1 MAKSAYNKNMSLKNI
16 KKMLIY
22 TYWSR
27 KGGAM
32 EYQLKINEMLNE
44 LTSSFMGTVLKDELL
59 KNHTYFK
66 IGGPASILTVPENTE
81 DLKCVL
87 KLIKKYEIDY
97 FVIGNGTNLLISDEG
112 YKGIIVKIGDKFNK
126 IERNGNKVTV
136 GAGVLLSS
144 LAKYLA
150 KEELAGF
157 EFASGIPGYLGGA
170 VPMNAGAYGGEMKD
184 VIRKVKCMDVDG
196 NIHEFNNEEMEFAY
210 RRTKISDSQHIVL
223 EAELQLS
230 QGREEDIMAI
240 IRGLNEKRTSKQP
253 LNLPSA
259 GSTFKRPQN
268 GYASK
273 LIEDAGLKGLKYKG
287 AMVSD
292 KHSGFIVSY
301 DNACCED
308 VLELMRI
315 VISNVYDKFGIKLE
329 PEIKIIGTRL

>member
-1 MAKSAYNKNMSLKNI
+1 
-16 KKMLIY
+16 
-22 TYWSR
+22 
-27 KGGAM
+27 M
-32 EYQLKINEMLNE
+32 EYQLKINNIIDE
-44 LTSSFMGTVLKDELL
+44 LTLNFKGTVLKDEML

-66 IGGPASILTVPENTE
+66 IGGPASIFVVPVDE
-81 DLKCVL
+81 DDLRTVL

-97 FVIGNGTNLLISDEG
+97 FIIGNGTNLLVSDEG
-112 YKGIIVKIGDKFNK
+112 YKGIIIKIGDKFNK
-126 IERNGNKVTV
+126 IVRDGNKVTV

-144 LAKYLA
+144 LAKYFA
-150 KEELAGF
+150 KEGLAGF

-184 VIRKVKCMDVDG
+184 IISRVKCMDSDG
-196 NIHEFNNEEMEFAY
+196 DIHVFSNEEMEFAY
-210 RRTKISDSQHIVL
+210 RHTKISDSEYIVL
-223 EAELQLS
+223 EAELLLTP
-230 QGREEDIMAI
+230 GNEEDIMAV
-240 IRGLNEKRTSKQP
+240 IRELNEKRITKQP
-253 LNLPSA
+253 LSLPSA

-308 VLELMRI
+308 VLGLMRI
-315 VISNVYDKFGIKLE
+315 VISTVYDKFGIKLE
-329 PEIKIIGTRL
+329 PEIKIIGTKL

>member
-1 MAKSAYNKNMSLKNI
+1 
-16 KKMLIY
+16 
-22 TYWSR
+22 
-27 KGGAM
+27 M
-32 EYQLKINEMLNE
+32 EYQLKINNIIDE
-44 LTSSFMGTVLKDELL
+44 LTLNFKGTVLKDEML

-66 IGGPASILTVPENTE
+66 IGGPASIFVVPVDE
-81 DLKCVL
+81 DDLRTVL

-97 FVIGNGTNLLISDEG
+97 FIIGNGTNLLVSDEG
-112 YKGIIVKIGDKFNK
+112 YKGIIIKIGDKFNK
-126 IERNGNKVTV
+126 IVRDGNKVTV

-144 LAKYLA
+144 LAKYFA
-150 KEELAGF
+150 KEGLAGF

-184 VIRKVKCMDVDG
+184 IISRVKCMDSDG
-196 NIHEFNNEEMEFAY
+196 DIHVFSNEEMEFAY
-210 RRTKISDSQHIVL
+210 RHTKISDSEYIVL
-223 EAELQLS
+223 EAELLLTP
-230 QGREEDIMAI
+230 GNEEDIMAV
-240 IRGLNEKRTSKQP
+240 IRELNEKRITKQP
-253 LNLPSA
+253 LSLPSA

-308 VLELMRI
+308 VLGLMRI
-315 VISNVYDKFGIKLE
+315 VISTVYDKFGIKLE
-329 PEIKIIGTRL
+329 PEIKIVGTKL